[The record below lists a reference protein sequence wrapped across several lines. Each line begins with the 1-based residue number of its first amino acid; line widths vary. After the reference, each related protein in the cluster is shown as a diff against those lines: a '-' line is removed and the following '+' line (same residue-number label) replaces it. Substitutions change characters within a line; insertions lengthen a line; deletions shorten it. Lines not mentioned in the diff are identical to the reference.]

1 MEKLYSEDIAKL
13 AISVIVCLAPGLVG
27 SVITAKAIP
36 TWYAFL
42 SKPAFT
48 PPNWLFAPVWTAL
61 YVMMGVALFLIW
73 RKGLDYPGAKT
84 AIVLFFVQLILNGL
98 WTPVFF
104 GLRSPL
110 GGLAVILVLWVAI
123 LVTFIKFFPISRTA
137 AGLLIPYEI
146 WVTYASA
153 LNFGVYLLNRP
164 G

>member
-42 SKPAFT
+42 NKPAFT

-73 RKGLDYPGAKT
+73 RKGLDYPGAKA

-110 GGLAVILVLWVAI
+110 GGLVVILVLWVAI

-153 LNFGVYLLNRP
+153 LNFGVYLLKRP